1 MTQTMIQTMIQT
13 PDNFIKN
20 WMNGINNGEIENLLL
35 FYDKNAV
42 LLPTFSS
49 IVLKTPAAIRDYFE
63 RLSSREELKVSLHE
77 KTLIVQNLNDE
88 ITLLSGIYRWEFKID
103 GELLNFEAR
112 FTFGL
117 NLGQP
122 KPIIH
127 HHSSQIPRML

>member
-1 MTQTMIQTMIQT
+1 MIQT

-20 WMNGINNGEIENLLL
+20 WMNSINNGEIENLLL

-42 LLPTFSS
+42 LLPTFSN

-63 RLSSREELKVSLHE
+63 RLCSREELKISIHE
-77 KTLIVQNLNDE
+77 KTLIAQNLSDE
-88 ITLLSGIYRWEFKID
+88 ITLLSGICRWEFKID
-103 GELLNFEAR
+103 GQLLNFEAR

-117 NLGQP
+117 NLDQP

>member
-1 MTQTMIQTMIQT
+1 MTQT
-13 PDNFIKN
+13 PDNFIKD
-20 WMNGINNGEIENLLL
+20 WMSSINNGEVENLLL

-42 LLPTFSS
+42 LLPTFSN
-49 IVLKTPAAIRDYFE
+49 IVLKTPAAIREYFE

-77 KTLIVQNLNDE
+77 KSLIAQNLRDD

-103 GELLNFEAR
+103 GYLLNFEAR

-117 NLGQP
+117 NLDQP
-122 KPIIH
+122 NPIIH